1 MKAMILAAGL
11 GKRMRPLTDHCPK
24 PLLPVAGE
32 PLIGHHLKRLAAVG
46 IRDVVINVSYRADQI
61 VEALGDGVDYG
72 VSIAFSHESQPLETA
87 GGIAKARPLL
97 GEAPFLLISADAF
110 CDIDPAT
117 LSLAEGDLA
126 HLVMV
131 DNPPHHPQ
139 GDFHLT
145 AAGRVQ
151 ATGAPRLTYSG
162 IALIDP
168 RLVNELP
175 EPCYPVAPLLR
186 QAMASDRVAG
196 THHHGEWVD
205 VGTPE
210 RLEALNQRLSS
221 GHRSSRP

>member
-61 VEALGDGVDYG
+61 VEALGDGADYG

-210 RLEALNQRLSS
+210 RLKALNQRLSS